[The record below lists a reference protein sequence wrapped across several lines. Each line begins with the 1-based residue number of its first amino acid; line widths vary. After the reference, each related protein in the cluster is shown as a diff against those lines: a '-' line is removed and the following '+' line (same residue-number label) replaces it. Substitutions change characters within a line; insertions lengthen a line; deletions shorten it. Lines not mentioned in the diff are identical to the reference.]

1 MTPKLAIWGV
11 VLGFVS
17 IALVTRFRP
26 LFPIIGAEFAE

>member
-1 MTPKLAIWGV
+1 MTPKAALWGI

-26 LFPIIGAEFAE
+26 LFPIIGAEFGE